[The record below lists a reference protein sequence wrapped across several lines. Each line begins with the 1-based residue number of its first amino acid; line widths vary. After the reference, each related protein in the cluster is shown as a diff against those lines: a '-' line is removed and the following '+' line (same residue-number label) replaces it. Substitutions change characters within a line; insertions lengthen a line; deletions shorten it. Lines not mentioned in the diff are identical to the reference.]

1 MSACGVTEMQQSSS
15 GSLYGDL
22 EEYLSE
28 VERRA
33 QRTSNNDADDV
44 YSQLAQREKDL
55 VLAAELGKALLEK
68 NEEISRANERLAEE
82 YSHQLEV
89 RSLKI
94 SKIYLF
100 CTHIKGC
107 TFFCFVE

>member
-1 MSACGVTEMQQSSS
+1 MSACGVTEMQQTSC

-33 QRTSNNDADDV
+33 QRTSNDGDDV

-82 YSHQLEV
+82 YSHKLEV
-89 RSLKI
+89 KHFKFMCLFCKI
-94 SKIYLF
+94 SNSMF
-100 CTHIKGC
+100 QHIQGGI
-107 TFFCFVE
+107 

>member
-1 MSACGVTEMQQSSS
+1 MSVCGVTEMQQSSQ
-15 GSLYGDL
+15 LFYGDL
-22 EEYLSE
+22 EEYLGE

-33 QRTSNNDADDV
+33 ACETDGDV

-82 YSHQLEV
+82 YSHKLEV
-89 RSLKI
+89 SLCKFTN
-94 SKIYLF
+94 SSPLPQLRPGF
-100 CTHIKGC
+100 DSLMRRR
-107 TFFCFVE
+107 